1 MRVAGMAGRR
11 EEVLGGVGGVRESFV
26 RRGRGRGRGR
36 GARPSDGKEDLISRK
51 DNFDMRRR
59 KALDYLEFLRNEM
72 VRRVDLLS
80 FVPTFLSYLSLMFSL
95 YIPPSFS
102 LSLFMFGCVERD
114 PTNFLHACSF
124 PSSLL
129 SWRSFSFKYADAVS
143 ACVNAPERAALH
155 SVRERGIRQRNVQI
169 RALFRSWPSDDHWG
183 QSGAYTMPHLR

>member
-72 VRRVDLLS
+72 VRRIDLLS

-102 LSLFMFGCVERD
+102 LSPYPESVHKRQRERVCM
-114 PTNFLHACSF
+114 HEG
-124 PSSLL
+124 
-129 SWRSFSFKYADAVS
+129 
-143 ACVNAPERAALH
+143 ERA
-155 SVRERGIRQRNVQI
+155 SIEPT
-169 RALFRSWPSDDHWG
+169 S
-183 QSGAYTMPHLR
+183 